1 MAGGLLDCLQA
12 QTESRSRS
20 HITFWEKARLALRI
34 VRWGA
39 FMAEMFPLYPLY
51 KERKANSRDGTEHIQ
66 NNECKN
72 GKGMATR
79 SPFFLCK
86 SM

>member
-1 MAGGLLDCLQA
+1 
-12 QTESRSRS
+12 
-20 HITFWEKARLALRI
+20 
-34 VRWGA
+34 
-39 FMAEMFPLYPLY
+39 MAEMFPLYPLY